1 MLKLFMPYYSE
12 IQLAGHMAFAL
23 VGAFAGGTFMWL
35 LSLAT
40 HKRRLDFYRSYT
52 CALFASSL
60 LWIIPA
66 SIWNTPVGWEL
77 SSLAIMA
84 AFLPAVKFVSH
95 MDWRSSAM
103 LWFAYWLSQFILF
116 TLAYARI
123 N

>member
-1 MLKLFMPYYSE
+1 MPYYSE

-23 VGAFAGGTFMWL
+23 AGAFAGGTFMWI
-35 LSLAT
+35 LSLAMY
-40 HKRRLDFYRSYT
+40 KRRFDFYRSYT

-60 LWIIPA
+60 LWILPA
-66 SIWNTPVGWEL
+66 SIWNTPVGWEI

-84 AFLPAVKFVSH
+84 AFLPAIKFVSRL
-95 MDWRSSAM
+95 DWRGAAV
-103 LWFAYWLSQFILF
+103 LWFAFWLSQFILF